1 MSALS
6 NSYEN
11 LLLDHSLGTASL
23 TAPSTVYVALFT
35 SDPSTGSTSE
45 NLEQGILTNE
55 VSDAGTGYAR
65 QTATFTSASGGSASN
80 TANITFPTALA
91 NWGTITHVAVVE
103 SDQTDS
109 AGQGEVI
116 YYGLLDTAKI
126 IETGDQMQ
134 ITTGNLTITLA

>member
-23 TAPSTVYVALFT
+23 TAPATVYVALFT

-45 NLEQGILTNE
+45 NLEAGILTNE
-55 VSDAGTGYAR
+55 VSGGSYAR
-65 QTATFTSASGGSASN
+65 QSVAFNAASNGSASN
-80 TANITFPTALA
+80 SATVTFPTASA
-91 NWGTITHVAVVE
+91 NWGTLTHIAVMDA
-103 SDQTDS
+103 DQTDS

-126 IETGDQMQ
+126 IETGDTFQ
-134 ITTGNLTITLA
+134 ITTSNLTITLA